1 MITYVAPVW
10 FLGKTEQNDL
20 VISKN
25 ESQGKYA
32 TLIVF
37 KELKTFKKLSTSP
50 DFRNRD
56 MKSSMEAVL
65 VSLLDFLLFLWKT
78 TQIWACVEPLKS
90 LSLHMLSDLL
100 SSKRSHQ
107 LSLHCMYCREWAR
120 RSPAE
125 GCCLSGCHK
134 LKLKVDYFSGFKAH
148 RAFCPVQKKNMTR
161 QMGAKMDLGGKG
173 RCEYQGRQEGRQESQ
188 TRQKEKMWSMIKKQ
202 GWVSSMTNQTGSS
215 QQRGTAQR
223 RAVPVWFL
231 SMSWRSDSWEPN
243 RFYLLE

>member
-148 RAFCPVQKKNMTR
+148 RAFCPVQKKKYDTSNGSKDGFGWER
-161 QMGAKMDLGGKG
+161 
-173 RCEYQGRQEGRQESQ
+173 
-188 TRQKEKMWSMIKKQ
+188 KMWISGK
-202 GWVSSMTNQTGSS
+202 TG
-215 QQRGTAQR
+215 R
-223 RAVPVWFL
+223 
-231 SMSWRSDSWEPN
+231 
-243 RFYLLE
+243 